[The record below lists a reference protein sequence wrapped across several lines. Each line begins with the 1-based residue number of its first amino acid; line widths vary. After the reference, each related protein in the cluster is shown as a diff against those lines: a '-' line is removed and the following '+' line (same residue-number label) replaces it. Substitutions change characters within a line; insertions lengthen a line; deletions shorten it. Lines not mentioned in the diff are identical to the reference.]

1 MKKKNSTLVNII
13 LYVAIALVVI
23 GGIGLIVGLTGGE
36 DVQSFY
42 ITIGDKD
49 ILNSDMDYILTKDEY
64 MEVKMNFLTDDPDN
78 VNYTIKIVPS
88 AVEDCD
94 FDFTSE
100 GIVYSFQQSSD
111 LTAGFTIQKKDSGFR
126 IRPKGGLEDV
136 LAAAYGASIDEL
148 NASYYDNMFTMIIS
162 SADEKSNIYIQ
173 FSIYEP
179 VESVTLDKEAI
190 LF

>member
-13 LYVAIALVVI
+13 IYAAIALVLI
-23 GGIGLIVGLTGGE
+23 IGIGLIVGLTGGE

-42 ITIGDKD
+42 ITIGEKD
-49 ILNSDMDYILTKDEY
+49 IMNADVDYVLTKDEY
-64 MEVKMNFLTDDPDN
+64 LEVKMNFLTDDKDN
-78 VNYTIKIVPS
+78 ANYTVKIVPTV
-88 AVEDCD
+88 VEDCD

-111 LTAGFTIQKKDSGFR
+111 LTAGFNIQRKDSGFR

-162 SADEKSNIYIQ
+162 SADEKSSISIQ

-179 VESVTLDKEAI
+179 VENVTLDKEAI

>member
-13 LYVAIALVVI
+13 IYAAIALVLI
-23 GGIGLIVGLTGGE
+23 IGIGLVIGLTGGE

-42 ITIGDKD
+42 VTINDKT
-49 ILNSDMDYILTKDEY
+49 IYNSDVDYVLTKDEY
-64 MEVKMNFLTDDPDN
+64 MEVNMFFMTDEKDN
-78 VNYTIKIVPS
+78 GDYTVRIVPS
-88 AVEDCD
+88 VVEDCD
-94 FDFTSE
+94 FDFTCE
-100 GIVYSFQQSSD
+100 GIVYSFQQSTD
-111 LTAGFTIQKKDSGFR
+111 LTAGFNIQRKDSGFR
-126 IRPKGGLEDV
+126 IRPKGGLEEV
-136 LAAAYGASIDEL
+136 LAAAYGAPIDEL

-190 LF
+190 LL